1 MNTEIFKR
9 AANKHK
15 GAIASGFG
23 GAGLAAVLTFV
34 IPYFHE
40 KADADARQWQKIS
53 ALEQKVVVLE
63 TRLEI
68 YVELLKKETK

>member
-1 MNTEIFKR
+1 MNTEIFRK

-23 GAGLAAVLTFV
+23 GAGLAAILTFV
-34 IPYFHE
+34 VPYFHA
-40 KADADARQWQKIS
+40 KAESDARQWQKIS
-53 ALEQKVVVLE
+53 TLEQKVVVLE

-68 YVELLKKETK
+68 YIELLKKETK